1 MCVGNSAHIIVI
13 IGSKCTNKIRLIAN
27 SHRWAQGGIGTISG
41 VERVIVRNGAVCI
54 LQHDAVVF
62 ILPGGRA
69 IVPMLDSRQ
78 AGKFIFR
85 LIIVAD
91 VIFQHRTNGGHISPL
106 DGGGFPTAGNLAG
119 LGIVGRRCA
128 GNDVHLHG
136 RGGDGRSGR
145 NGGLPHPGDAGVGEN
160 LKLYA
165 FRDKLAV
172 HDYEAHKFARARLH
186 PCHREKH
193 IDIHSIVQCNFPSFQ
208 NCHANII
215 CFICNLIIVL
225 FYVRIDLI

>member
-78 AGKFIFR
+78 AGKFVFR
-85 LIIVAD
+85 FIIVAD
-91 VIFQHRTNGGHISPL
+91 VILQQPAIAGHVRPL

-145 NGGLPHPGDAGVGEN
+145 NGGLPPLEYQGGTLYLLIYPGFRTTWYHPSLMGFTLTSKSSLGE
-160 LKLYA
+160 LSHEG
-165 FRDKLAV
+165 F
-172 HDYEAHKFARARLH
+172 
-186 PCHREKH
+186 
-193 IDIHSIVQCNFPSFQ
+193 
-208 NCHANII
+208 
-215 CFICNLIIVL
+215 
-225 FYVRIDLI
+225 